1 MQELTRPELIEQIS
15 AWQSRQLASETMWN
29 WALEKRENCKPSDV
43 AVRDILDM
51 LCAIPEDLLL
61 PEDAEVMLDALGNPA
76 DQADLSSNLL
86 WNYADMID
94 QNSRRQELLADPFY
108 GPYCGN

>member
-1 MQELTRPELIEQIS
+1 
-15 AWQSRQLASETMWN
+15 MWN

-51 LCAIPEDLLL
+51 LCAIPEDLLVAGRRRSECST
-61 PEDAEVMLDALGNPA
+61 PLGNPA

-94 QNSRRQELLADPFY
+94 QNARRQELLADPFY